1 MKKHRGIAIVGLLG
15 VVLLLLPE
23 FVDAQ
28 CSMCR
33 ATTNSNQ
40 LSDDAFTVGNGLN
53 NAIVYLMFMPY
64 IMAAI
69 FFYAFYR
76 KQIVA
81 WFKKKFA

>member
-1 MKKHRGIAIVGLLG
+1 MMFVAVFVLAIF
-15 VVLLLLPE
+15 LPE
-23 FVDAQ
+23 LAEAQ

-33 ATTNSNQ
+33 ATTESNQ
-40 LSDDAFTVGNGLN
+40 LSDDSFTVGNGLN

-76 KQIVA
+76 KQIMA
-81 WFKKKFA
+81 WFKKKRA

>member
-1 MKKHRGIAIVGLLG
+1 MKKHAVIAIVGLIG
-15 VVLLLLPE
+15 VALLLLPE

-64 IMAAI
+64 IMAVI

-81 WFKKKFA
+81 WFKKTFA